1 MSFPKI
7 RTAALLAVALLGSPP
22 AALGQD
28 ARPLSE
34 ILAQTHVHG
43 LAPQTTSGEILMATH
58 HGLWS
63 LDLDQETARPVGDSR
78 DDFMGFSP
86 HPTDAA
92 RYWASGHPV
101 GGGNLGVI
109 ESTDGGESWSGIAE
123 GVDGPVDFHQMTVS
137 GADPDVLYGVHH
149 GTSLQK
155 SEDGGRSW
163 EEIGLL
169 PDGVIDLAA
178 SAVAS
183 ETLFAATNTGLF
195 RSEDGGRSW
204 ARIYESSTPVSSV
217 QVDDAGVLAFVLG
230 VGVVRAEEED
240 LVFSVI
246 ADGFGGTY
254 LLHLTAMED
263 GFVALTDKNALLV
276 LSAEGEMVKSIS

>member
-1 MSFPKI
+1 MSFSNNPLVAVLVV
-7 RTAALLAVALLGSPP
+7 TLAGAPQAAMGQEAQPIAQVLA
-22 AALGQD
+22 
-28 ARPLSE
+28 E
-34 ILAQTHVHG
+34 THVHG
-43 LAPQTTSGEILMATH
+43 LAPRAGDVLMATH
-58 HGLWS
+58 HGLWTV
-63 LDLDQETARPVGDSR
+63 DLERETAQPLGESR
-78 DDFMGFSP
+78 DDFMGFLA
-86 HPTDAA
+86 HPTDTT

-109 ESTDGGESWSGIAE
+109 ESTTGGESWSAVAE
-123 GVDGPVDFHQMTVS
+123 GVGGPVDFHQMTVS
-137 GADPDVLYGVHH
+137 PANPDVLYGVHH

-155 SEDGGRSW
+155 SEDGGRNW

-195 RSEDGGRSW
+195 KSEDEGRTW
-204 ARIYESSTPVSSV
+204 IRIHESSSPVSSV
-217 QVDDAGVLAFVLG
+217 QVDEAGVLAFVLG